1 MKLKE
6 LKKRKVMKSLCK
18 EASDI
23 TSTSNRYD
31 ANSKDVKFKRLR
43 EKIEFAVNQLRLA
56 SSLTYIWKACD
67 IIIENSIQQQINL
80 LQSQTNNKLDVIL
93 RIVQQNGQNI
103 EKGINKFEAND
114 GKFAKLANVANVT

>member
-1 MKLKE
+1 
-6 LKKRKVMKSLCK
+6 MKSLCK

-56 SSLTYIWKACD
+56 SSLTYI
-67 IIIENSIQQQINL
+67 
-80 LQSQTNNKLDVIL
+80 
-93 RIVQQNGQNI
+93 
-103 EKGINKFEAND
+103 
-114 GKFAKLANVANVT
+114 